1 MQYNSQTGNYQA
13 VEDGHLIE
21 VDSDVF
27 GEELADAQK
36 SGKSYEQAF
45 EELIDTS
52 LWTGSTPMY
61 GVSID
66 GVSQDK

>member
-1 MQYNSQTGNYQA
+1 MEYNSQTGNYQA

-27 GEELADAQK
+27 AESLADAQK
-36 SGKSYEQAF
+36 SGKSYEEAF
-45 EELIDTS
+45 EELLDTL
-52 LWTGSTPMY
+52 LWTGSGPMH

-66 GVSQDK
+66 GVEQE